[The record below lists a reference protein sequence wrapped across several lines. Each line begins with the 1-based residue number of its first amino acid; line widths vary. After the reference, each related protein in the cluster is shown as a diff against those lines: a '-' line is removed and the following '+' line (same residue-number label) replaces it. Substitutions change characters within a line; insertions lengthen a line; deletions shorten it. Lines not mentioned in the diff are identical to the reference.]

1 MTDHYQMLGVA
12 PTASVAEIRQAYAR
26 LARERHPDRF
36 TDAAEKL
43 RAQSALQDITTAF
56 NELTNPRSRKE
67 YDESRHK
74 PVPRTPEEIASDAFE
89 RAQPLLE
96 GGRLDEAVTLL
107 RTAVHHAPDQ
117 ASYHAALGRALARVP
132 ALARDAVQALERAT
146 QLAPQSAAAFADLA
160 AVLARQGLRLRAQKA
175 MDTALRLAPRDARLA
190 RLAAELGLGQP

>member
-12 PTASVAEIRQAYAR
+12 PTASTAEIRQAYAR

-36 TDAAEKL
+36 TDAAEKQ

-56 NELTNPRSRKE
+56 NELINPRSRKE
-67 YDESRHK
+67 YDETRHK

-96 GGRLDEAVTLL
+96 GGRLDEAVSLL

-117 ASYHAALGRALARVP
+117 APYHAALGRALSRVP

-175 MDTALRLAPRDARLA
+175 METALRLAPRDARLA

>member
-1 MTDHYQMLGVA
+1 MTDHYQTLGVA
-12 PTASVAEIRQAYAR
+12 PTASAAEIRQAYVR

-36 TDAAEKL
+36 TDPVEKQ
-43 RAQSALQDITTAF
+43 RAQSALQDVTTAF
-56 NELTNPRSRKE
+56 NELVNPRSRQE

-117 ASYHAALGRALARVP
+117 APYHAALGRALARDRKSV
-132 ALARDAVQALERAT
+132 V
-146 QLAPQSAAAFADLA
+146 
-160 AVLARQGLRLRAQKA
+160 
-175 MDTALRLAPRDARLA
+175 
-190 RLAAELGLGQP
+190 